1 MPHFQ
6 RGSPTVPSMAKK
18 KPEDREIENRV
29 RGHIRREMVSRRL
42 GVNETTRRLR
52 LQQGSLSKILN
63 EQRGMSP
70 GLLLVVQRAFAIP
83 SVQLL
88 EEDPEPCFMV
98 PGVPDLPPGS
108 KR

>member
-1 MPHFQ
+1 
-6 RGSPTVPSMAKK
+6 MAKK

-29 RGHIRREMVSRRL
+29 RGHIRREMVDRKL
-42 GVNETTRRLR
+42 GVNETTRRLK

-70 GLLLVVQRAFAIP
+70 GLLLLVQRAFSIP
-83 SVQLL
+83 AKELL
-88 EEDPEPCFMV
+88 EEDPEPRFMV
-98 PGVPDLPPGS
+98 PGVPELPPGS